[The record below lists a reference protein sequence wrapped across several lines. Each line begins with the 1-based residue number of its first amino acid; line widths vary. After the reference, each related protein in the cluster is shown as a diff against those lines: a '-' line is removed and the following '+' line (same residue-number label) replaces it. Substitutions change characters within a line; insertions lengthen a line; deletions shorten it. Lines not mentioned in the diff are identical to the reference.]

1 MVPFCQTIDT
11 TTVAFLGDSCGD
23 RSVRWTHDRRVAP
36 WLRNT
41 NREPSAD
48 NQGSANSTQNHLTGH
63 AIGELDI
70 SPPGL
75 RQNVKDIG
83 TNIETR
89 DNQASKN

>member
-1 MVPFCQTIDT
+1 MIDAIT
-11 TTVAFLGDSCGD
+11 MAFQGDSSKD

-36 WLRNT
+36 WLRSI
-41 NREPSAD
+41 NRERSAD
-48 NQGSANSTQNHLTGH
+48 NQASANPTQSHPTGH

-75 RQNVKDIG
+75 RQNMKDTG

>member
-1 MVPFCQTIDT
+1 MIDT
-11 TTVAFLGDSCGD
+11 TTIAFLGDGCRD

-36 WLRNT
+36 LLRNT

-48 NQGSANSTQNHLTGH
+48 NQGSAISTQNHSAGH

-70 SPPGL
+70 MPPGL

-89 DNQASKN
+89 DNQASRG